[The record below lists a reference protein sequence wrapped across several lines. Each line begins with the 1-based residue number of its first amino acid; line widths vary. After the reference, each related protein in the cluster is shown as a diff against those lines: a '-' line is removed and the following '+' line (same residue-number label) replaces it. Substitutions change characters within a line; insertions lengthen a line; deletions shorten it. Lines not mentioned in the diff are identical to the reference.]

1 MTGSSPLFPVW
12 HEVWT
17 SGQQRL
23 FSGSGNPILQFTLWL
38 HHPIVGLKADGLRIG
53 NRDTMLFCNK
63 PIWLGSY
70 APATAATAFN
80 AGTNGW
86 LTEAVGLSPSTTE
99 NQAAHGT
106 QSNTPMRKK
115 WSASKSEALHRYH
128 SSKSSIL
135 IFSIP
140 DSTRTFSLL
149 VTAVLGYSAG
159 KLLQHMR
166 PGNAHFNNLVFIRRH
181 MQIDQI
187 NTRDM
192 LCSVIRIE

>member
-1 MTGSSPLFPVW
+1 MGSLPLYPAWLV
-12 HEVWT
+12 VWT
-17 SGQQRL
+17 YGQQRL
-23 FSGSGNPILQFTLWL
+23 FSGFGNPILLSTLWR

-53 NRDTMLFCNK
+53 NRGTMLFCNK

-115 WSASKSEALHRYH
+115 WSAFQYKLTTPHIFAPIAKNRSFVIVAESIDIVAHKS
-128 SSKSSIL
+128 
-135 IFSIP
+135 
-140 DSTRTFSLL
+140 
-149 VTAVLGYSAG
+149 
-159 KLLQHMR
+159 
-166 PGNAHFNNLVFIRRH
+166 
-181 MQIDQI
+181 
-187 NTRDM
+187 
-192 LCSVIRIE
+192 